1 MSNAGET
8 REPRKDIG
16 RIEETV
22 ILSPVAGSPITKPE
36 VIPIPSSVTEPA
48 PGRDLSYVASYS
60 REIQEIHA
68 VLLDARLHNLEIAI
82 SERFKNQKVV
92 KMIMGSPAYKDK
104 IDEIYSKVKANCD
117 HLQATMGKA
126 EEVEQQEAR
135 LSDLTR
141 KLEKQMAQITRPDRG
156 EASVPDLPPAPSL
169 TAFTAS
175 VDADVQQQREALERQ
190 KAAFESE
197 QTVWIAQ
204 MKRRSEQTKEEQK
217 QLIEA
222 LRKLEDDRRELEAAR
237 QSIAGIEKKSAEVG
251 SKDEALK
258 ALEARLRKT
267 EADLKQREE
276 AVGKRESVLAGR
288 DQVFFGNARVLLECL
303 IKGNA
308 EIVSTQRGV
317 AMELSRLI
325 ETYLREVDARD
336 LENAKRIKSLKDLL
350 PDSGPTQTPKGPNA

>member
-22 ILSPVAGSPITKPE
+22 ILSPVAGSPITNPE

-48 PGRDLSYVASYS
+48 PGRDLSYAASYS

-82 SERFKNQKVV
+82 SERYKNQKVV

-126 EEVEQQEAR
+126 EEVERQEAR

-237 QSIAGIEKKSAEVG
+237 RSIAGMEQRSTEIG
-251 SKDEALK
+251 SKEKTLK
-258 ALEARLRKT
+258 GLEVRLRQN
-267 EADLKQREE
+267 EAGVNQRQDAIE
-276 AVGKRESVLAGR
+276 KRESTLAGR
-288 DQVFFGNARVLLECL
+288 EQMFYANAQVLLECI

-308 EIVSTQRGV
+308 EMVNTQRGV

-325 ETYLREVDARD
+325 ESYLHDVDARD

-350 PDSGPTQTPKGPNA
+350 PDSAPPNA